1 MLTIA
6 RLFGKSPFAPL
17 QTHLDLIASCI
28 SALPGI
34 FDAWLHG
41 KPSDAVQKISDLER
55 EADLVA
61 ESIRAHLPKSLFLP
75 VDRTA
80 LLEILSVHQQIATQA
95 EVIAFHTTVDGMKI
109 PAVLEGKFQQ
119 LVQHNIEIFWRA
131 HAVVKELDGLL
142 ESAFGGLEAKKVHGM
157 IEQIPFLEHDA
168 NTELWAVKKLL
179 YTADVSHQTFHWII
193 RFIEAIRGLSRL
205 SEQLSERI
213 RSLLEL
219 K

>member
-17 QTHLDLIASCI
+17 QSHMDLIADCI
-28 SALPGI
+28 STLPPV
-34 FDAWLHG
+34 FEAWLHG
-41 KPSDAVQKISDLER
+41 EPSAGVQKISNLEQ
-55 EADLVA
+55 EADLIA
-61 ESIRAHLPKSLFLP
+61 ESIRAHLPKSLFLQI
-75 VDRTA
+75 DRTA
-80 LLEILSVHQQIATQA
+80 LLDILHIQEQIATQA

-109 PAVLEGKFQQ
+109 PPILDGKFQQ

-142 ESAFGGLEAKKVHGM
+142 ESAFGGLEARKVHGM

-179 YTADVSHQTFHWII
+179 YTAEIPHQTFHWII
-193 RFIEAIRGLSRL
+193 RFVEAIRGLSRL

-213 RSLLEL
+213 RLLLEL